1 VHHLYLVLPYFYVGQ
16 WNQLFQLVQKVL
28 RGTKMQKLINLL
40 ALASFGVSAAVV
52 GAGAYVY
59 LNKDALIESAKEE
72 AIKQVTDT
80 VMKAVPGMISGAMP
94 EMPSLP
100 KTTGGVINAK
110 PAIPG
115 L

>member
-1 VHHLYLVLPYFYVGQ
+1 
-16 WNQLFQLVQKVL
+16 
-28 RGTKMQKLINLL
+28 MQKLVNVL

-59 LNKDALIESAKEE
+59 LNKDVLIESAKEE
-72 AIKQVTDT
+72 AIKQVTSSVT
-80 VMKAVPGMISGAMP
+80 EALPGMIQGAMP
-94 EMPSLP
+94 KMPSA
-100 KTTGGVINAK
+100 TGGVINAK